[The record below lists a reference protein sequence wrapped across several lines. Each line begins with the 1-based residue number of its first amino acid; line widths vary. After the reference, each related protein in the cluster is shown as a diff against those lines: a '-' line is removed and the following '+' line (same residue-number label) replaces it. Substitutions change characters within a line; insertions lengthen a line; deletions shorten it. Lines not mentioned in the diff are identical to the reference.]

1 MGEFFS
7 GIKLPTK
14 ANAITFG
21 AQSTSKFMFLG
32 TLAGDM
38 TKIVTQR
45 TYSLTPQDI
54 DFACFNTTNVTS
66 MMGMFMLSSVS
77 VDFDGIHTDALVDA
91 KLMFAG
97 YGLGCFSN

>member
-7 GIKLPTK
+7 GIKLPAT
-14 ANAITFG
+14 ADSITFG
-21 AQSTSKFMFLG
+21 TQATSKFMFLG

-38 TKIVTQR
+38 TKIVTK
-45 TYSLTPQDI
+45 TKYSLTPQDI
-54 DFACFNTTNVTS
+54 DFSCFNTTNVTS
-66 MMGMFMLSSVS
+66 MKGMFMLSSIS

-97 YGLGCFSN
+97 YGLGCL